1 MNKLNS
7 IFCIL
12 VFAFICQNASSTQS
26 INSNILLPSLL
37 KKINSYEEEV
47 RSRLENMDCLV
58 ITKIDDDVLDQVRR
72 FVTSSK
78 TNTLEILKRTEIY
91 FPLIDKIFTDY
102 NLPVE
107 LKYLTI
113 VESALQLHVKSNV
126 GAAGIWQ
133 FMPAT
138 ARLLKLTI
146 NDKLDQRLDP
156 VLATHAAAKY
166 FQILYG
172 MFGDWSLAIA
182 AYNCGEYRVK
192 EILENTN
199 AKNFWEIKKF
209 LPRQT
214 QLFIPAFIGASY
226 MMQYY
231 GEHDIIPEIN
241 LLKNTKIT
249 FVKIHKEVNLKD
261 LFKKTNINKGIFSS
275 LNPSYKKSSIPALN
289 SGTYVSLPDSLMVEF
304 VDFYMF
310 HNKKN
315 QIMDEA
321 RMLLPGETLSDH
333 EIISF
338 NRPFI
343 FAPDNIAVNQATD
356 VQLEFE
362 FELNALKTII
372 EPPKLITPTDSDYS
386 YHIVKS
392 RESVSE
398 IAENYQV
405 EIEDLISWNEIDPNQ
420 MLKSGTVLKIKN

>member
-26 INSNILLPSLL
+26 INTNILLPSFL

-47 RSRLENMDCLV
+47 RSRIENMDCLV
-58 ITKIDDDVLDQVRR
+58 SKKIDDDVLDQVKR
-72 FVTSSK
+72 FVNGNK
-78 TNTLEILKRTEIY
+78 NNTLEILKRTEIY
-91 FPLIDKIFTDY
+91 FPLIDKIFTEY

-107 LKYLTI
+107 LKYVTI

-182 AYNCGEYRVK
+182 AYNCGEYKIK

-199 AKNFWEIKKF
+199 AKDFWEIKKY

-231 GEHDIIPEIN
+231 GEHDIIPEID
-241 LLKNTKIT
+241 LLNNNKIT

-261 LFKKTNINKGIFSS
+261 LFKKTKINREVFNS
-275 LNPSYKKSSIPALN
+275 LNPSYKKSIIPAMS
-289 SGTYVSLPDSLMVEF
+289 SGACVSLPDSLMTEF
-304 VDFYMF
+304 VDYYMF
-310 HNKKN
+310 QNNKN
-315 QIMDEA
+315 QVMDDARVLLSGEA
-321 RMLLPGETLSDH
+321 ISDH
-333 EIISF
+333 EMISF
-338 NRPFI
+338 NRPYI
-343 FAPDNIAVNQATD
+343 FAPDNIAVNQASD
-356 VQLEFE
+356 IQLNFQ
-362 FELNALKTII
+362 LGNVKTIA
-372 EPPKLITPTDSDYS
+372 ETPKLIAEDESDYS

-392 RESVSE
+392 RESLSE
-398 IAENYQV
+398 IAENYTIEV
-405 EIEDLISWNEIDPNQ
+405 EDLISWNEIDPNQ
-420 MLKSGTVLKIKN
+420 KLKSGTVLRIKN

>member
-7 IFCIL
+7 IFSIL
-12 VFAFICQNASSTQS
+12 VFAFIYQNASSTQS
-26 INSNILLPSLL
+26 INTNILLPSLL

-58 ITKIDDDVLDQVRR
+58 ITKIDDDVLDQVKR
-72 FVTSSK
+72 FVSGSK

-91 FPLIDKIFTDY
+91 FPLIDKIFTEY

-107 LKYLTI
+107 LKYVTI
-113 VESALQLHVKSNV
+113 VESALQLHVKSTV

-156 VLATHAAAKY
+156 VLATHAAARY

-182 AYNCGEYRVK
+182 AYNCGEYKIK

-199 AKNFWEIKKF
+199 AKDFWEIKKF

-214 QLFIPAFIGASY
+214 QLFIPAFIGVSY
-226 MMQYY
+226 MMKYY

-241 LLKNTKIT
+241 LPNNTKIT

-261 LFKKTNINKGIFSS
+261 LFKKTNINREIFSN
-275 LNPSYKKSSIPALN
+275 LNPSYKKSSIPALK

-304 VDFYMF
+304 VDYYMF
-310 HNKKN
+310 QNKKN
-315 QIMDEA
+315 QIMDDA
-321 RMLLPGETLSDH
+321 RILLPGETLSDH

-343 FAPDNIAVNQATD
+343 FAPDNIAVNQAAD
-356 VQLEFE
+356 IQLEFE
-362 FELNALKTII
+362 LNNLNAIN
-372 EPPKLITPTDSDYS
+372 EPPKLITPSDSDYS
-386 YHIVKS
+386 FHIVKS

-420 MLKSGTVLKIKN
+420 KLKSGTVLRIKN